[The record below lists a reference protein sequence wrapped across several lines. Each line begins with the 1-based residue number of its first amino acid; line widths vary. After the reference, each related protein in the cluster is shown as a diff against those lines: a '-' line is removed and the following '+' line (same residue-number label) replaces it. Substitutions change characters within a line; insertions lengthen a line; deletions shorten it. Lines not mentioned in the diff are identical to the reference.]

1 MCAYVSTEHGAVH
14 NQDVS
19 NDATTR
25 SPSTVLVIIIII
37 IIICVNLLIG
47 KREKRNKK
55 RYRAIYVKVKVHVP
69 WSVSQK
75 NWPDE

>member
-37 IIICVNLLIG
+37 IICVNLSIG
-47 KREKRNKK
+47 KREERNKK
-55 RYRAIYVKVKVHVP
+55 IHSNIGK
-69 WSVSQK
+69 S
-75 NWPDE
+75 